1 MKDVY
6 VIIEGKEGKDIW
18 QKVGTA
24 FDNRDGSLNVY
35 LNCLPTTGKLH
46 IREHSSNGSKESKEE
61 K

>member
-18 QKVGTA
+18 QKIGNA
-24 FDNRDGSLNVY
+24 FDNRDGSINVY

-46 IREHSSNGSKESKEE
+46 IREHNTPESNKKEE
-61 K
+61 E